1 MLNNFLLPLA
11 VCHEQRRPPLVVF
24 IDVHAPQLL
33 VYASRSASPEEMSTL
48 ESTKMGALRN
58 PLLRATPCSS
68 HTSRIILSNIVHS
81 RLRGQ
86 RLYVRGKHIYIS
98 CKHLWQTVNTLSQP
112 ASVLHT
118 SILLPP
124 LLDNLNMTTNPGGP
138 EIVPLNLWTENHI
151 TAIYKATNRAD
162 FDKAFD
168 EFIDKNAQITLNG
181 RKIGREEY
189 KLQLV
194 GEKFFERSADV
205 SFVGSVQ
212 REGKIVD
219 YIQVSGLL
227 SRAVSYLIPYEFK
240 TGDVGVFFKATV
252 FGRLFYRG
260 APVSSTVNSSIN
272 AV

>member
-1 MLNNFLLPLA
+1 
-11 VCHEQRRPPLVVF
+11 
-24 IDVHAPQLL
+24 
-33 VYASRSASPEEMSTL
+33 
-48 ESTKMGALRN
+48 
-58 PLLRATPCSS
+58 
-68 HTSRIILSNIVHS
+68 
-81 RLRGQ
+81 
-86 RLYVRGKHIYIS
+86 
-98 CKHLWQTVNTLSQP
+98 
-112 ASVLHT
+112 
-118 SILLPP
+118 
-124 LLDNLNMTTNPGGP
+124 MTTNPGGP

-219 YIQVSGLL
+219 YIQ
-227 SRAVSYLIPYEFK
+227 

-272 AV
+272 AVVAAVHSGTPKVTELNEIAVDHVNR

>member
-1 MLNNFLLPLA
+1 
-11 VCHEQRRPPLVVF
+11 
-24 IDVHAPQLL
+24 
-33 VYASRSASPEEMSTL
+33 MSTL
-48 ESTKMGALRN
+48 ESSKNGGAEESAIASYSMLQPYKPN
-58 PLLRATPCSS
+58 HLVKHCPLAAPRPAS
-68 HTSRIILSNIVHS
+68 
-81 RLRGQ
+81 
-86 RLYVRGKHIYIS
+86 
-98 CKHLWQTVNTLSQP
+98 TVNTLSQP

-138 EIVPLNLWTENHI
+138 EIVPLTLWTENHI

-205 SFVGSVQ
+205 SFAGSVQ
-212 REGKIVD
+212 KEGKIVD
-219 YIQVSGLL
+219 YIEVSGLL
-227 SRAVSYLIPYEFK
+227 RRAVPYLIPYEFQ

-252 FGRLFYRG
+252 FGRLFFRG
-260 APVSSTVNSSIN
+260 APISSTVNSSLN